1 MSKEEASALS
11 DEEARQELKAKLEQN
26 ERQCQKLDEKTEK
39 LEEST
44 VYQYTISG

>member
-1 MSKEEASALS
+1 MSLEEPNALS
-11 DEEARQELKAKLEQN
+11 NEEELKAKLEQN
-26 ERQCQKLDEKTEK
+26 ERGRQKLEEETEK